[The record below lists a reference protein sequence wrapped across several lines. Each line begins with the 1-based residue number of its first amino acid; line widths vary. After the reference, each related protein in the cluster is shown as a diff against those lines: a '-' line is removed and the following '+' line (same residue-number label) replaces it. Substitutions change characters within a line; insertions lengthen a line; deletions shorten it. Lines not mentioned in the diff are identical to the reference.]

1 MHTYPTCHKK
11 RQFDVSFSYS
21 PCHPGSIKRGSKNY
35 KFYWNK
41 KTLKVVFMFCLECM
55 QKYKWNVKNTYTKKQ
70 NLTDA
75 CINISLRLETN
86 CFCWWNISLQK
97 KINTR
102 CRKVILSNHNHE
114 NADCSSGVSGT
125 F

>member
-1 MHTYPTCHKK
+1 ME
-11 RQFDVSFSYS
+11 R
-21 PCHPGSIKRGSKNY
+21 
-35 KFYWNK
+35 NK
-41 KTLKVVFMFCLECM
+41 
-55 QKYKWNVKNTYTKKQ
+55 YTKKQ

-86 CFCWWNISLQK
+86 CFCWRNISLQK

-114 NADCSSGVSGT
+114 NADCSAGVGHSKIQRGGIKDSGADENSAE
-125 F
+125 